1 MSAGP
6 RRQAG
11 AGLRFPDGGRGL
23 RTVTLLLALVL
34 AVPLPA
40 QATPA
45 QAEREITA
53 LIAGL
58 SDSPC
63 RFQRNGRWYDGER
76 AAAHLRRKYGYVRD
90 RGGVD
95 SAEAFIE
102 LAASRSSFTGR
113 PYRVQC
119 GDAAAMD
126 AGAWFRARLALLRGP
141 KPRTP

>member
-1 MSAGP
+1 M
-6 RRQAG
+6 
-11 AGLRFPDGGRGL
+11 RFPDCSRGL
-23 RTVTLLLALVL
+23 RTFTLLLALVL
-34 AVPLPA
+34 AAPLPA

-45 QAEREITA
+45 DAEREITA

-58 SDSPC
+58 RDSPC
-63 RFQRNGRWYDGER
+63 RFQRNGRWHDGAR
-76 AAAHLRRKYGYVRD
+76 AAAHLRRKYDYVRE

-119 GDAAAMD
+119 GEAAAID

-141 KPRTP
+141 KPRGS